1 MADQRN
7 LNVKTSIADITAEV
21 ENDWQES
28 DMKLAQAHEML
39 AKMIPVALHK
49 DLQLSQKLTL
59 WVTKMLYEE
68 MNKERV
74 RVYKAITVMI
84 ATTS

>member
-1 MADQRN
+1 
-7 LNVKTSIADITAEV
+7 
-21 ENDWQES
+21 
-28 DMKLAQAHEML
+28 MKLAQAHKML
-39 AKMIPVALHK
+39 AKMIPGALHK
-49 DLQLSQKLTL
+49 DLQLSQKSTL

-74 RVYKAITVMI
+74 RVYEAITVMI